1 MFLGREREKRVI
13 RDLVAGI
20 AQRGGALVVIGDPG
34 IGKSTLADLARQ
46 FAIRQGLTVLATTG
60 VPAESRL
67 PYAGLH
73 QLLRPLR
80 DGIDDLPQPQRD
92 ALLSA
97 FGLGTDRVPDRFLV
111 ALAVTDLLTAVA
123 ARQPLLVL
131 ADDAHWIDPPSCDVI
146 AFLGRRVDSA
156 PIVLLTTARDGYSLP
171 LLEAGF
177 PELRLEGLGEE
188 AAGQL
193 LDAIAPGLSTAAR
206 GEILDVSLGNPLALY
221 ELSRHALHA
230 DLATARVPASLTAA
244 PVTYRI
250 EKAFAA
256 RWSELPKQTRTV
268 LLIAALNEGGTLGE
282 TLDAASLVCGAAV
295 TTGAVTPAITA
306 RLVDAGPAGLWFRHP
321 LVRSAIEYRAGLEKI
336 TSAHQALASV
346 LAADP
351 DRRAWHRASATTGP
365 DESVAAEL
373 DEAASRAERRAAISV
388 AITALERAVELSVDP
403 AARNS
408 RLLRAAQLAWELG
421 RPALV
426 DRFAGFVDRAGLDL
440 ADRARLALLQ
450 ENIRIDRTEGAERIR
465 YLVELT
471 RKIAA
476 DGQADLAMDLLMSAA
491 RRCWQG
497 TPSLEI
503 RSLISEAALELTA
516 DPLHPVL
523 LSVLAYA
530 TPDIHGPLVR
540 SRLARLAGETSRDP
554 GQLIQLIHL
563 GQAATVLGAFEQSRA
578 LLAAVIP
585 QLRAQGR
592 LGLLV
597 RALYNDAA
605 SAIYTGQWP
614 EAIAAYEE
622 CQRIAAETGQHQR
635 VALVKSCSAVVA
647 AMRGEDAEAE
657 RLAGEAEQ
665 VLVTGSTAAALGRGL
680 AALGRRDYD
689 EAYQHLMRMYD
700 AADGAFHYLMR
711 MYHLG
716 DLADAAAHSGHR
728 EQARD
733 LIAELTASATGEPGP
748 LLAVS
753 LTFATVMLALDEDPG
768 QLFEQALAGDLRQ
781 WPFYHARLRLEYGS
795 WLRRHRQATQSRRHL
810 RTARDILDAIG
821 ARAWRDRADAEL
833 RASGIRPRAENPQAG
848 RFQQL
853 TPQEQQIARMV
864 LAGLSNRAIGERLQ
878 VSHRTVGYHLYRM
891 FPKLGITSRAE
902 LGVVVAEAGMLVN
915 AEG

>member
-13 RDLVAGI
+13 RDLVAGV

-34 IGKSTLADLARQ
+34 IGKSALAGLARR
-46 FAIRQGLTVLATTG
+46 FAIRQGLAVLATTG

-80 DGIDDLPQPQRD
+80 DGIGDLPLPQRD

-97 FGLGTDRVPDRFLV
+97 FGQGTGRVPDRFLV
-111 ALAVTDLLTAVA
+111 ALAVTDLLTAAA
-123 ARQPLLVL
+123 ARQPLFLL
-131 ADDAHWIDPPSCDVI
+131 ADDAHWIDPPSCDVL
-146 AFLGRRVDSA
+146 AFLGRRVASA
-156 PIVLLTTARDGYSLP
+156 PIVLLATARDGYPVP

-177 PELRLEGLGEE
+177 PELRLQGLGEE

-193 LDAIAPGLSTAAR
+193 LDAVAPGLTTAAR
-206 GEILDVSLGNPLALY
+206 GEILGMSLGNPLALY
-221 ELSRHALHA
+221 ELSRQALGA
-230 DLATARVPASLTAA
+230 DPAAGAPASLGAA
-244 PVTYRI
+244 PVTRRI

-256 RWSELPKQTRTV
+256 RWTELPEETRTV
-268 LLIAALNEGGTLGE
+268 LLIAALNEGGTLRE
-282 TLDAASLVCGAAV
+282 TLDAASAICGAPV
-295 TTGAVTPAITA
+295 TTGAVTPAIAA
-306 RLVDAGPAGLWFRHP
+306 RLVDGGPTGLRFRHP
-321 LVRSAIEYRAGLEKI
+321 LVRSAIEYRAGLEKV
-336 TSAHQALASV
+336 TSAHQALAAV
-346 LAADP
+346 MADA
-351 DRRAWHRASATTGP
+351 DRRAWHRAGATAGP
-365 DESVAAEL
+365 DENVAAEL

-403 AARNS
+403 RARNG

-426 DRFAGFVDRAGLDL
+426 DRFAGSVDRAGLDL
-440 ADRARLALLQ
+440 TERARLALLQ
-450 ENIRIDRTEGAERIR
+450 ENIRTDRTKDAERIR

-471 RKIAA
+471 RTIAA
-476 DGQADLAMDLLMSAA
+476 EGQADLAMDLLMSAA
-491 RRCWQG
+491 RRGWQG
-497 TPSLEI
+497 TADHQI
-503 RSLISEAALELTA
+503 RLLISQTALELTA

-540 SRLARLAGETSRDP
+540 SRLALLAGQASLDP
-554 GQLIQLIHL
+554 VQLAHL

-614 EAIAAYEE
+614 EASAAYEE
-622 CQRIAAETGQHQR
+622 CQRLAAETGQPHR
-635 VALVKSCSAVVA
+635 VALVKSCAAVVA
-647 AMRGEDAEAE
+647 AMRGDDAEAE

-689 EAYQHLMRMYD
+689 EAYQHLMRLYD
-700 AADGAFHYLMR
+700 PADGAFHYLMR

-716 DLADAAAHSGHR
+716 DLADAASHSGHR
-728 EQARD
+728 DQARE
-733 LIAELTASATGEPGP
+733 LVAELTASVTGEPGP

-753 LTFATVMLALDEDPG
+753 LTFARVMLASDEDAGP
-768 QLFEQALAGDLRQ
+768 LFERALADDLRQ
-781 WPFYHARLRLEYGS
+781 WPFYHARLRLEYGG
-795 WLRRHRQATQSRRHL
+795 WLRRHRQPAQSRRHL
-810 RTARDILDAIG
+810 RAARDILDAIG
-821 ARAWRDRADAEL
+821 ARAWRDRADVEL
-833 RASGIRPRAENPQAG
+833 RASGVRARVPEAG
-848 RFQQL
+848 RFERL
-853 TPQEQQIARMV
+853 TAQEQQIARMV
-864 LAGLSNRAIGERLQ
+864 LAGLSNREIGERLQ
-878 VSHRTVGYHLYRM
+878 VSHRTIGYHLYRM

-902 LGVVVAEAGMLVN
+902 LGAVIAEAGIL
-915 AEG
+915 AGADG

>member
-1 MFLGREREKRVI
+1 MFLGREREKRMI
-13 RDLVAGI
+13 RDLVAG
-20 AQRGGALVVIGDPG
+20 ASQRGGALVVIGDPG
-34 IGKSTLADLARQ
+34 IGKSTLAGLARQ
-46 FAIRQGLTVLATTG
+46 FAIRQGFTVLATTG

-80 DGIDDLPQPQRD
+80 DGIDDLPRPQRD

-97 FGLGTDRVPDRFLV
+97 FGQHTDRVPDRFLV
-111 ALAVTDLLTAVA
+111 ALAVTDLLTAAA

-131 ADDAHWIDPPSCDVI
+131 ADDAHWIDPPSCDVL

-156 PIVLLTTARDGYSLP
+156 PVVLLTTARDGYSVP
-171 LLEAGF
+171 LLDAGF

-188 AAGQL
+188 AAAQL
-193 LDAIAPGLSTAAR
+193 LDSAAPGLTAAAR
-206 GEILDVSLGNPLALY
+206 SEILDISLGNPLALY

-230 DLATARVPASLTAA
+230 DPATGVPARLGAA

-256 RWSELPKQTRTV
+256 RWTELPDQTRTV
-268 LLIAALNEGGTLGE
+268 LLIAALNEGGTLSE
-282 TLDAASLVCGAAV
+282 TLDAAALMCGAAV
-295 TTGAVTPAITA
+295 TTGAVTPAIAA
-306 RLVDAGPAGLWFRHP
+306 RLVDAGPAGVWFRHP
-321 LVRSAIEYRAGLEKI
+321 LVRSAIEYRAGLDKI
-336 TSAHQALASV
+336 TSAHQALAAV
-346 LAADP
+346 LAGDP
-351 DRRAWHRASATTGP
+351 DRRAWHRAGATTGP
-365 DESVAAEL
+365 DENVAAEL

-403 AARNS
+403 AARHS

-426 DRFAGFVDRAGLDL
+426 DRFAGSVEQAGLDL

-450 ENIRIDRTEGAERIR
+450 ENIRIDRTEGPGRIR
-465 YLVELT
+465 YLVELART
-471 RKIAA
+471 IAA

-491 RRCWQG
+491 RRCWLD
-497 TPSLEI
+497 TPDRQTRL
-503 RSLISEAALELTA
+503 LISETALDLTA

-540 SRLARLAGETSRDP
+540 SRLARLADQTSLDP
-554 GQLIQLIHL
+554 GQLIYL
-563 GQAATVLGAFEQSRA
+563 GHAATVLGAFGQSRA

-614 EAIAAYEE
+614 EAIAAYDE
-622 CQRIAAETGQHQR
+622 CQRVAAETGQHQR
-635 VALVKSCSAVVA
+635 VALVKSCTAVVA
-647 AMRGEDAEAE
+647 AMRGEDAEVE

-689 EAYQHLMRMYD
+689 EAYQHLMRLYD
-700 AADGAFHYLMR
+700 PADGAFHYLMR

-716 DLADAAAHSGHR
+716 DLADAAGHSGHR
-728 EQARD
+728 EQAGE
-733 LIAELTASATGEPGP
+733 LIAELTGSAAGEPGP

-753 LTFATVMLALDEDPG
+753 LTFATVMLAPDEDAGP
-768 QLFEQALAGDLRQ
+768 LFERALAGDLRQ
-781 WPFYHARLRLEYGS
+781 WPLYHARLRLEYGS
-795 WLRRHRQATQSRRHL
+795 WLRRHRQPAQSRRHL
-810 RTARDILDAIG
+810 RTARDILNAIG
-821 ARAWRDRADAEL
+821 ARAWRDRADTEL
-833 RASGIRPRAENPQAG
+833 RASGVRPRAEAPQPG
-848 RFQQL
+848 RFGRL
-853 TPQEQQIARMV
+853 TAREQQIARLV
-864 LAGLSNRAIGERLQ
+864 LAGLSNREIGERLQ
-878 VSHRTVGYHLYRM
+878 VSHRTIGYHLYRM

-902 LGVVVAEAGMLVN
+902 LGVVIAEAGMLAN
-915 AEG
+915 ADG

>member
-34 IGKSTLADLARQ
+34 IGKSALAGLARR
-46 FAIRQGLTVLATTG
+46 FAIRQGLAVLATTG

-80 DGIDDLPQPQRD
+80 DGIGDLPLPQRD

-97 FGLGTDRVPDRFLV
+97 FGQGTGRVPDRFLV
-111 ALAVTDLLTAVA
+111 ALAVTDLLTAAA
-123 ARQPLLVL
+123 ARQPLFLL
-131 ADDAHWIDPPSCDVI
+131 ADDAHWIDPPSCDVL
-146 AFLGRRVDSA
+146 AFLGRRVASA
-156 PIVLLTTARDGYSLP
+156 PIVLLATARDGYPVP

-177 PELRLEGLGEE
+177 PELRLQGLGEE

-193 LDAIAPGLSTAAR
+193 LDAVAPGLTTAAR
-206 GEILDVSLGNPLALY
+206 GEILGMSLGNPLALY
-221 ELSRHALHA
+221 ELSRQALGA
-230 DLATARVPASLTAA
+230 DPAAGAPASLGAA
-244 PVTYRI
+244 PVTRRI

-256 RWSELPKQTRTV
+256 RWTELPEETRTV
-268 LLIAALNEGGTLGE
+268 LLIAALNEGGTLRE
-282 TLDAASLVCGAAV
+282 TLDAASAICGAPV
-295 TTGAVTPAITA
+295 TTGAVTPAIAA
-306 RLVDAGPAGLWFRHP
+306 RLVDGGPTGLRFRHP
-321 LVRSAIEYRAGLEKI
+321 LVRSAIEYRAGLEKV
-336 TSAHQALASV
+336 TSAHQALAAV
-346 LAADP
+346 MADA
-351 DRRAWHRASATTGP
+351 DRRAWHRAGATAGP
-365 DESVAAEL
+365 DENVAAEL

-403 AARNS
+403 RARNG

-426 DRFAGFVDRAGLDL
+426 DRFAGSVDRAGLDL
-440 ADRARLALLQ
+440 TERARLALLQ
-450 ENIRIDRTEGAERIR
+450 ENIRTDRTKDAERIR

-471 RKIAA
+471 RTIAA
-476 DGQADLAMDLLMSAA
+476 EGQADLAMDLLMSAA
-491 RRCWQG
+491 RRGWQG
-497 TPSLEI
+497 TADHQI
-503 RSLISEAALELTA
+503 RLLISQTALELTA

-540 SRLARLAGETSRDP
+540 SRLALLAGQASLDP
-554 GQLIQLIHL
+554 VQLAHL

-614 EAIAAYEE
+614 EASAAYEE
-622 CQRIAAETGQHQR
+622 CQRLAAETGQPHR
-635 VALVKSCSAVVA
+635 VALVKSCAAVVA
-647 AMRGEDAEAE
+647 AMRGDDAEAE

-689 EAYQHLMRMYD
+689 EAYQHLMRLYD
-700 AADGAFHYLMR
+700 PADGAFHYLMR

-716 DLADAAAHSGHR
+716 DLADAASHSGHR
-728 EQARD
+728 DQARE
-733 LIAELTASATGEPGP
+733 LVAELTASVTGEPGP

-753 LTFATVMLALDEDPG
+753 LTFARVMLASDEDAGP
-768 QLFEQALAGDLRQ
+768 LFERALADDLRQ
-781 WPFYHARLRLEYGS
+781 WPFYHARLRLEYGG
-795 WLRRHRQATQSRRHL
+795 WLRRHRQPAQSRRHL
-810 RTARDILDAIG
+810 RAARDILDAIG

-833 RASGIRPRAENPQAG
+833 RASGVRARVPEAG
-848 RFQQL
+848 RFERL
-853 TPQEQQIARMV
+853 TAQEQQIARMV
-864 LAGLSNRAIGERLQ
+864 LAGLSNREIGERLQ
-878 VSHRTVGYHLYRM
+878 VSHRTIGYHLYRM

-902 LGVVVAEAGMLVN
+902 LGAVIAEAGIL
-915 AEG
+915 AGADG